1 LNKYYLA
8 AIGAFLIWGLFSFA
22 LKPLSGYQS
31 LDILFYRV
39 FCAAAILFFYGHVL
53 RHKKMRDNYR
63 VFNQLPSSLK
73 KQTIT
78 LTFIGGAL
86 LTANW
91 FVFIYV
97 TNQISIKSAA
107 YAYMICP
114 ILTTVLG
121 FLVLKEK
128 LLKHQWWAVFI
139 SFTSVVI
146 LAVNYPKDVLYSM
159 IVAVSY
165 AFYLISQRKNVHIEK
180 LPILTYQML
189 FASLIL
195 GFFYPT
201 YASELPSQMSFYLL
215 IVVIAVVFTIVPLLL
230 NLFAIEGLSS
240 ATVGILL
247 YINPIMNFIVAVLFF
262 KEETS
267 LWQIVSYGLVL
278 ISILVFNK
286 HLFSKK
292 GLTVVE

>member
-1 LNKYYLA
+1 
-8 AIGAFLIWGLFSFA
+8 
-22 LKPLSGYQS
+22 
-31 LDILFYRV
+31 
-39 FCAAAILFFYGHVL
+39 
-53 RHKKMRDNYR
+53 MRDNYR
-63 VFNQLPSSLK
+63 VFNQLPSNLQ

-121 FLVLKEK
+121 FLILKEK

-180 LPILTYQML
+180 LPILTYQMM

-195 GFFYPT
+195 SFFYPT
-201 YASELPSQMSFYLL
+201 YSSELPSQITFYLL

-286 HLFSKK
+286 HLFLKK
-292 GLTVVE
+292 DLTVVG